1 MNTTVPAPT
10 KNERLLAWVEETAAL
25 TEPDQIYWCDGSAE
39 EYDRLCQE
47 LVDGGTFER
56 LADAKR
62 PNCYL
67 ALSDPGDVARVE
79 DRTFICSATEA
90 EAGPTNNWREPAEM
104 REGLIELFT
113 GSMRG
118 RTMYVVPFSMGPLGS
133 DKSHVGVQ
141 LTDSTYVAV
150 SMRIMTRMGQGALD
164 ALGSEGVFVPCLHS
178 VGMPLDDDPAGPVQ
192 DVPWPCNAENK
203 FIVHFPETREI
214 WSYGSGY
221 GGNALLGKKC
231 FALRIASVMARD
243 EGWMAEH
250 MLILKLTSPEGEVKY
265 IAGAFPSA
273 CGKTNLAML
282 IPTLEGWKVE
292 TIGDD
297 IAWMKFGDDGR
308 LYAINPEAGFF
319 GVAPGTGEETNPN
332 AIRTI
337 ERNTIFTNC
346 AKTDDGDIWWEGL
359 TEDAPEHL
367 TDWHGKDWT
376 PDRAGAG
383 GASERALHH
392 AGRQDPAIAPE
403 WEDPAGVPIDAMLFG
418 GRRSTVVPLV
428 TEALDWEHGV
438 FLGSVM
444 SSEKTAAAAG
454 TVGELRF
461 DPFAMLP
468 FCGYNMADYFAHW
481 LKIGRRPGAK
491 LPKIFYVNWFRK
503 DDQGRFLWPGYGEN
517 SRVLAWVFA
526 RCAGHG
532 AATETPIGLIPPV
545 GGEGI
550 DTRGLEVSEEHM
562 AALLRVE
569 TAEWKAQLPQ
579 FHEHYAKFDHLPDEL
594 HAQLR
599 ALEQRLGVSVGA
611 GPGLA

>member
-10 KNERLLAWVEETAAL
+10 TNERLLTWVEETAAL

-47 LVDGGTFER
+47 LVDAGTFER
-56 LADAKR
+56 LSDAKR
-62 PNCYL
+62 PNSYL

-79 DRTFICSATEA
+79 DRTFICSATEQ
-90 EAGPTNNWREPAEM
+90 EAGPTNNWRDPAEM
-104 REGLIELFT
+104 RGQLTELFA

-141 LTDSTYVAV
+141 LTDSIYVAV
-150 SMRIMTRMGQGALD
+150 NMRIMTRMGQGALD
-164 ALGSEGVFVPCLHS
+164 ALGAGDFVPCLHS
-178 VGMPLDDDPAGPVQ
+178 VGMPLDDDPAHPVE
-192 DVPWPCNAENK
+192 DVAWPCNADNK
-203 FIVHFPETREI
+203 YIVHFPDTREI

-250 MLILKLTSPEGEVKY
+250 MLILKLTSPEGEVKF
-265 IAGAFPSA
+265 ITGAFPSA

-282 IPTLEGWKVE
+282 IPTLEGWTVE

-297 IAWMKFGDDGR
+297 IAWMKFGEDGR

-319 GVAPGTGEETNPN
+319 GVAPGTGEETNAN

-337 ERNTIFTNC
+337 ERNSIFTNC
-346 AKTDDGDIWWEGL
+346 ARTDDGDVWWEGM
-359 TEDAPEHL
+359 TKEPPAHL
-367 TDWHGKDWT
+367 IDWHGNDWT
-376 PDRAGAG
+376 PDSNPPPPPAAHPNARFTTPAA
-383 GASERALHH
+383 
-392 AGRQDPAIAPE
+392 QDPAIAPE
-403 WEDPAGVPIDAMLFG
+403 WQDPAGVPIDAMLFG

-481 LKIGRRPGAK
+481 LEMGRRPGAK
-491 LPKIFYVNWFRK
+491 LPRIFYVNWFRK
-503 DDQGRFLWPGYGEN
+503 DENGRFLWPGYGEN
-517 SRVLAWVFA
+517 SRVLSWVFA

-532 AATETPIGLIPPV
+532 AATKTPIGWIPPV
-545 GGEGI
+545 GPEGI
-550 DTRGLEVSEEHM
+550 DTRGVDVTEEAM
-562 AALLRVE
+562 AQLLRVDVE
-569 TAEWKAQLPQ
+569 EWKTQLPQ
-579 FHEHYAKFDHLPDEL
+579 FREYLSKFPNLPPEL
-594 HAQLR
+594 TAQLD
-599 ALEQRLGVSVGA
+599 ALEARLG
-611 GPGLA
+611 